1 MRPFYLES
9 VYDKCH
15 LVAKYTF
22 TSQLIKVSPEA
33 SGQLRSLCINDVV
46 LALLPNTANAG
57 IDTYP
62 AGFHNNK
69 HVTSHPA
76 ATLEGISNEGRFYY
90 TEVIRGD
97 LCEGGVRGTPSAVRL
112 TLLIRRLTKA
122 VKVGHSTVLYSE

>member
-1 MRPFYLES
+1 MP
-9 VYDKCH
+9 
-15 LVAKYTF
+15 
-22 TSQLIKVSPEA
+22 QLKMSPEA
-33 SGQLRSLCINDVV
+33 NGQLRSLCINDVV
-46 LALLPNTANAG
+46 LVLLPNRANAG

-69 HVTSHPA
+69 HGTSHPA

-97 LCEGGVRGTPSAVRL
+97 LYEGGVHRTPHTVRL

-122 VKVGHSTVLYSE
+122 VKVCYSTVLYFE

>member
-1 MRPFYLES
+1 M
-9 VYDKCH
+9 
-15 LVAKYTF
+15 AKYTF

-69 HVTSHPA
+69 HGTSHPA

-97 LCEGGVRGTPSAVRL
+97 LYEGGVRGTPSAVRL

>member
-1 MRPFYLES
+1 MRPVYIES
-9 VYDKCH
+9 FYDKCH

-22 TSQLIKVSPEA
+22 MSQLIKVSPEA
-33 SGQLRSLCINDVV
+33 SDQLRSLCINDVV
-46 LALLPNTANAG
+46 LALLLNIANAG

-62 AGFHNNK
+62 AGFRNNK
-69 HVTSHPA
+69 HGTSHPA

-97 LCEGGVRGTPSAVRL
+97 LYEGGVRGTPSAVRL
-112 TLLIRRLTKA
+112 TLLIRRLTKH